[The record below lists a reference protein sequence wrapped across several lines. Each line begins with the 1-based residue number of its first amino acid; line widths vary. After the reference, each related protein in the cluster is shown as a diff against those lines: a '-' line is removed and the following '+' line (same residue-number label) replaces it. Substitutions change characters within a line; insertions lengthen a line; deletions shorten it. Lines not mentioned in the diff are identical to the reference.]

1 MTPTPVP
8 RQASAIKTVLFALI
22 LSTSLAA
29 FPQEAKTAPAIVG
42 FSLDFPQSSPDHY
55 EFSITSD
62 GHASYDSTGKLTPES
77 DAGDPFHTD
86 FAISAAN
93 LRRIFDLAAKAK
105 YFDGPIDSG
114 KRNLAS
120 TGAKVLSYTNGDRKT
135 HAEYNYS
142 LIPAVQDLTAIFQ
155 NMSTTLEFGRRLEYY
170 QRHQK
175 LALEDELKRM
185 EEMANEKS
193 LQEIQAVAPI
203 LEKIVADRSVLNVSR
218 ARAQRLLT
226 AAGAAGAR

>member
-1 MTPTPVP
+1 M
-8 RQASAIKTVLFALI
+8 
-22 LSTSLAA
+22 
-29 FPQEAKTAPAIVG
+29 
-42 FSLDFPQSSPDHY
+42 LD
-55 EFSITSD
+55 
-62 GHASYDSTGKLTPES
+62 
-77 DAGDPFHTD
+77 
-86 FAISAAN
+86 
-93 LRRIFDLAAKAK
+93 IFMQL
-105 YFDGPIDSG
+105 
-114 KRNLAS
+114 
-120 TGAKVLSYTNGDRKT
+120 LSYTNGDRKT

-218 ARAQRLLT
+218 ARAQRLRT
-226 AAGAAGAR
+226 AAGAPGAR